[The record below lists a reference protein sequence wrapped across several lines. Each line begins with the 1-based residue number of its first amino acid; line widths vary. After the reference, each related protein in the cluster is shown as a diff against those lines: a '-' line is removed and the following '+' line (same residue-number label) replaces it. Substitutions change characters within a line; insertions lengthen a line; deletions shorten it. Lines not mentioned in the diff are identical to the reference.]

1 MAKKRK
7 RKQGTWPY
15 QAPPKPLKARVI
27 DALLSPFKLAKKK
40 DESAPIRYAADM
52 KEEIAVAAN
61 TYNSYFGDESFRSTD
76 QIIRNKGRGLFEF
89 YDSMADSD
97 AVLAG
102 IIETRIDSVARLD
115 WDILP
120 ASDDERDVEVA
131 DIVQQAL
138 LGLDNFD
145 EDLSELL
152 AACRNGYAVS
162 EIVWKEESINGK
174 SRWVPDRILSRPPDW
189 FRFTADRE
197 LVYVGQSRFGNKNNE
212 PVPDY
217 KFIHYAFRPRYQNP
231 YGTSLLRAV
240 YWVYWFKHHAFE
252 QWMRA
257 AERGA
262 NSTVIGHYPS
272 GTNVTEQEAIEEKL
286 KIMLKS
292 KYGLFE
298 DGTLIDIPD
307 VKIDANFGDVLVS
320 RCNQEM
326 LYRLLGTTLSS
337 GTSESGTRA
346 LGEVHEKRLQE
357 RNQSDSIAL
366 SSTLNKTLI
375 RWIVELN
382 FPDAI
387 AMPTFKQH
395 YEAQKDDTLNI
406 NKLRAAAELGIPVSV
421 NDAANLLDLPI
432 AQEGEDLISISAGG
446 MGQPVSSPT
455 IPDESEEDLEPEEG
469 GDIVEKKRK
478 PGAVIALKRR
488 ESNFQFTK
496 EKLSVGAYDYGLP
509 TYHGLAEQLDLW
521 LLKHKDLEDAL
532 LDVNEFIPNIKPF
545 KGIMHDSILWSLL
558 NGVDI
563 VFELP
568 KFKRKNSTD
577 AEWNPRTEALAQWKP
592 MKAQEA
598 IAHFT
603 RKGILTRDEFDKLDA
618 WSRRQALTAARLT
631 EEVIETRLKPALERA
646 IEEGMTIKQFQR
658 QVRDV
663 VISDAH
669 AENIFR
675 TNVATSFSQGNLEAS
690 RSAHG
695 KAAIP
700 AMEFVAVLDDRTTPQ
715 CDERN
720 GNIYPADGVES
731 LDIVPP
737 LHFMCRSD
745 LIPVFEDEWDGAV
758 ADDPS
763 VRAQEG
769 FGRWKSILGE

>member
-1 MAKKRK
+1 M
-7 RKQGTWPY
+7 T
-15 QAPPKPLKARVI
+15 
-27 DALLSPFKLAKKK
+27 
-40 DESAPIRYAADM
+40 
-52 KEEIAVAAN
+52 EEIAVAAN
-61 TYNSYFGDESFRSTD
+61 AYSSYFGDETFRASD
-76 QIIRNKGRGLFEF
+76 RIIKQKGKGLFEF
-89 YDSMADSD
+89 YDSMSDSD

-102 IIETRIDSVARLD
+102 IIETRIDSVARLP
-115 WDILP
+115 WDIIP
-120 ASDDERDVEVA
+120 ASDDKRDVEIA

-138 LGLDNFD
+138 LGVDNFD

-162 EIVWKEESINGK
+162 EIVWKEASINGK
-174 SRWVPDRILSRPPDW
+174 TRWVPDRILSRPPDW
-189 FRFTADRE
+189 FRFTAERA
-197 LVYVGQSRFGNKNNE
+197 LVYVGQTRMGGDPE
-212 PVPDY
+212 PVPEY
-217 KFIHYAFRPRYQNP
+217 KFMHYAFRPRYQNP
-231 YGTSLLRAV
+231 YGTSLLRSV
-240 YWVYWFKHHAFE
+240 YWVWWFKHHALE

-262 NSTVIGHYPS
+262 NSTVVGHYPQ
-272 GTNVTEQEAIEEKL
+272 GTNVTEQEAIEQKL
-286 KIMLKS
+286 KIFLKS

-298 DGTLIDIPD
+298 EGTEIEIPEI
-307 VKIDANFGDVLVS
+307 KIDPNFGDVLVA

-326 LYRLLGTTLSS
+326 LYRLLGATLSS

-366 SSTLNKTLI
+366 AATLNKTLI

-387 AMPTFKQH
+387 AIPKFKQH
-395 YEAQKDDTLNI
+395 YEAQRDVTLSI
-406 NKLRAAAELGIPVSV
+406 NSLKVAAELGIPVSV

-432 AQEGEDLISISAGG
+432 AQEGEDLIKAPVAAGG
-446 MGQPVSSPT
+446 NVSSPT
-455 IPDESEEDLEPEEG
+455 TPDESEEDLEPDEG
-469 GDIVEKKRK
+469 GDVVEERKRK
-478 PGAVIALKRR
+478 PVAVIALKRR

-496 EKLSVGAYDYGLP
+496 EKLSIAAYDYGLP
-509 TYHGLAEQLDLW
+509 TYHGLAEQIDLW

-532 LDVNEFIPNIKPF
+532 TDVNEFIPNIRPF

-563 VFELP
+563 VVELP
-568 KFKRKNSTD
+568 KYKRKNSAD
-577 AEWNPRTEALAQWKP
+577 AEWNPRTETLAQWKP

-603 RKGILTRDEFDKLDA
+603 KKGILTREEFDKLDA

-646 IEEGMTIKQFQR
+646 IEDGMTMKQFQK

-769 FGRWKSILGE
+769 FGRWTSILGE